1 MKVDRS
7 SSPTVSEGSARHPLA
22 KRFQRVRQRTL
33 KWVEGL
39 EREDF
44 LLQSM
49 EDASPLA
56 WHLAHTTWF
65 LEEFVLGPHVQG
77 FQPHHPRY
85 SFLFNSY
92 YETVGARVAR
102 GRRGMLSR
110 PTVPEI
116 TEYRLAVDAHVEE
129 ALSAG
134 ELPPAALR
142 ALELGTHHEEQ
153 HQELMVT
160 DLMHAFWH
168 NPLRP
173 EAFARPGDDIAR
185 QDPPG
190 DLQFRKFS
198 GGIHEVGFQ
207 GGAEFHF
214 DNEGP
219 RHSVLLQDF
228 ELAHRTVTNAEWLTF
243 VAEGGYK
250 DANLWLSDGWA
261 RVRRASDRW
270 SGPLYWERAADG
282 GLQEFTARGMIQLD
296 PDAPVRHVSFYEA
309 DAYARWAGARLPTE
323 AEWEVAQA
331 TSAQSYGSF
340 HGENAFVPKTVS
352 PPACPDGLAGMLGS
366 VWEWTASPYI
376 GYPGYAPITGAL
388 GEYNGK
394 FMSGQMVL
402 RGGSCATPRDHIRP
416 TYRNFFPPDARWQF
430 SGVRLARSGGNQ

>member
-1 MKVDRS
+1 MQW
-7 SSPTVSEGSARHPLA
+7 A
-22 KRFQRVRQRTL
+22 
-33 KWVEGL
+33 EGL

-44 LLQSM
+44 MLQSM

-65 LEEFVLGPHVQG
+65 LEEFVLAPHVDG
-77 FQPHHPRY
+77 FRPHHPKY
-85 SFLFNSY
+85 AFLFNSY
-92 YETVGARVAR
+92 YETIGARVAR

-116 TEYRLAVDAHVEE
+116 FEYRSAVDARVEK
-129 ALSAG
+129 ALAGG

-160 DLMHAFWH
+160 DLLHAFWD

-173 EAFARPGDDIAR
+173 ALVPRPGADAVQ
-185 QDPPG
+185 QDAPG
-190 DLQFRKFS
+190 ELRFLQFS
-198 GGIHEVGFQ
+198 GGIHELGIAQ
-207 GGAEFHF
+207 GDEFHF

-228 ELAHRTVTNAEWLTF
+228 ELAQRPITNAEWLAF
-243 VAEGGYK
+243 VDDGGYR

-261 RVRRASDRW
+261 RVRRASDPW
-270 SGPLYWERAADG
+270 QGPLYWERAAEG
-282 GLQEFTARGMIQLD
+282 GLQEFTARGMVALD
-296 PDAPVRHVSFYEA
+296 LDAPVSQISFYEA

-323 AEWEVAQA
+323 AEWEFAQA
-331 TSAQSYGSF
+331 TSTQTDGSF
-340 HGENAFVPKTVS
+340 HGENGFAPKTVA
-352 PPACPDGLAGMLGS
+352 PPADGVGLAAMLGS
-366 VWEWTASPYI
+366 VWEWTASPYV
-376 GYPGYAPITGAL
+376 GYPGYAPVAGAL

-402 RGGSCATPRDHIRP
+402 RGGSCATPKTHIRP

-430 SGVRLARSGGNQ
+430 SGVRLAKSGDAV